1 MSLAMLK
8 SIGDLEDK
16 PTGMTL
22 ELVDRS
28 IKYAYGVIK
37 DVFVQVDKFIFPIDF
52 VVMDMEEDRE
62 VPLILGS
69 HFMKTARVIVYV
81 NK

>member
-1 MSLAMLK
+1 MSLAILK

-16 PTGMTL
+16 PTRMTL

-37 DVFVQVDKFIFPIDF
+37 DVFVQVDKFIFPIAF
-52 VVMDMEEDRE
+52 VVMDIE
-62 VPLILGS
+62 
-69 HFMKTARVIVYV
+69 
-81 NK
+81 

>member
-1 MSLAMLK
+1 LGAVVNLMSLAILK

-16 PTGMTL
+16 PTRMTL

-37 DVFVQVDKFIFPIDF
+37 DVFVQVDKFIFPIAF
-52 VVMDMEEDRE
+52 VVMDIE
-62 VPLILGS
+62 
-69 HFMKTARVIVYV
+69 
-81 NK
+81 